1 MKTDLDNDLAVR
13 VQELAALVSSA
24 VRQKT
29 VESFETL
36 ERQVNQFETF
46 VRELQQARCA
56 DDARA
61 AIRRL
66 ESNQALTDGDRQTI
80 RSLVVGDAEQ
90 YLKQENNLNEWLN
103 ELQRLTDLMSHAAG
117 STSDGAIDEM
127 RGIVKDAVRLLP
139 NIRSY
144 MEEKDRLNRFNA
156 AFAELDDD
164 NRRLLVDILR
174 EKISSTTR

>member
-1 MKTDLDNDLAVR
+1 MKPTNMNDLASR
-13 VQELAALVSSA
+13 VQDLATLVSSA
-24 VRQKT
+24 VRLKT

-36 ERQVNQFETF
+36 ERQVNHFETF

-61 AIRRL
+61 AIRHL
-66 ESNQALTDGDRQTI
+66 ESNQALTDADRQTI
-80 RSLVVGDAEQ
+80 RALVIGDAEQ
-90 YLKQENNLNEWLN
+90 YIKQESNLNEWLT
-103 ELQRLTDLMSHAAG
+103 ELQRLTDRMSDVAG
-117 STSDGAIDEM
+117 SDSQDAIDEM

-144 MEEKDRLNRFNA
+144 MEEKDRLDRFNA
-156 AFAELDDD
+156 AFATLDDD

-174 EKISSTTR
+174 EKLASATR